1 LSVFDTGL
9 AEMMREA
16 FPTIP
21 GPEFPNL
28 TAYDF
33 DKIDDWYKTY
43 EAMAQSPD
51 DTIVMVSSS
60 D

>member
-1 LSVFDTGL
+1 
-9 AEMMREA
+9 MMREA